1 MKMVAKPIFYKL
13 LYTLTVYLPLKIRD
27 LCIHAPS
34 IFIKREYI
42 IEIASKLLKEKRLR
56 GMLPDGNVIFYPLDD
71 YKLLSIIS
79 KIYEKIYNSKQ
90 IESFKFICDVGA
102 HIGLFT
108 LWVSR
113 MAPNSK
119 ITAIEPNSTNF
130 KFLFEN
136 ILINR
141 LEHRVQTINVAAGDK
156 KRKVDLWVGKLSR
169 GDSSIVK
176 WHNGGS
182 TEHYL
187 VNMCPLDDILSKDE
201 NCDLIKIDAEGAEI
215 EILRGLQKTLRK
227 INRIVM
233 ERHTSIIQITDIYKV
248 LDYHDFVI
256 KRNQKLYENCW
267 LLEANSAEQ

>member
-1 MKMVAKPIFYKL
+1 
-13 LYTLTVYLPLKIRD
+13 
-27 LCIHAPS
+27 
-34 IFIKREYI
+34 
-42 IEIASKLLKEKRLR
+42 
-56 GMLPDGNVIFYPLDD
+56 MLPDGNVIFYPLDD
-71 YKLLSIIS
+71 YKLLFIIS
-79 KIYEKIYNSKQ
+79 EIYYKKIYNSKQ

-130 KFLFEN
+130 EFLFEN

-169 GDSSIVK
+169 DDSSIVK
-176 WHNGGS
+176 WHNSRS

-187 VNMCPLDDILSKDE
+187 VNMCPLDDILSTDE
-201 NCDLIKIDAEGAEI
+201 NYDLIKIDAEGAEI
-215 EILRGLQKTLRK
+215 EILWGLQKTFRK
-227 INRIVM
+227 TNRIVM
-233 ERHTSIIQITDIYKV
+233 ELHMLLIQITEIYKI
-248 LDYHDFVI
+248 LDRYHFVI
-256 KRNQKLYENCW
+256 KPKQKLYENCW
-267 LLEANSAEQ
+267 LLEVKRAEL